1 MPRQKCHIHIHII
14 YINRPN
20 LGAIGQQTMRIMKYL
35 LSFLMLLTGITVSAQ
50 DFTYASVGGISL
62 NYSVLDEENKTCQ
75 VAVNT
80 GLEGTVVIPEK
91 VLYGQTEY
99 TVTAIDSYTF
109 QECGM
114 TSVDIPNTI
123 TTIGS
128 GAFGDCYSLQYINI
142 HDIATWCNIK
152 FGYGAFSSWTS
163 KTLKLN
169 GEEIENLVIPSSVT
183 AIGDY
188 TFQNCNNITSVAIP
202 NSVTSIGQNAFY
214 GCSKLSAISIPN
226 SVTYI
231 GSAAFSGCNKLTSIS
246 LPTSLTEINDVTFS
260 GCRSLTSIII
270 PNSVTSIGNSAFSG
284 CSGLTSINI
293 PNSVTTIKVSAFS
306 RCGLTSIDLPNSITT
321 IEDYTFSSCDNLIS
335 VTIPSS
341 VTSIKGGAFEDCWQL
356 PSIDLPNSIT
366 LIEDYAFSGCGSLQ
380 SVKIPASVTSI
391 GRCTF
396 KDCRNM
402 TSIDLANSI
411 TSIGEEAFAYCMNLS
426 AIDIPAT
433 VTSIGSAAFEN
444 CSSLRTI
451 YYLNPTPPSIPA
463 NCFDALNYQYAT
475 LNVTQDALEAYQT
488 AETWKEFANIQGVPF
503 TGIADVN
510 AGNKNVNQNYYDING
525 RNLSTPTKGL
535 NIVNGKKV
543 ILK

>member
-1 MPRQKCHIHIHII
+1 M
-14 YINRPN
+14 
-20 LGAIGQQTMRIMKYL
+20 
-35 LSFLMLLTGITVSAQ
+35 
-50 DFTYASVGGISL
+50 
-62 NYSVLDEENKTCQ
+62 
-75 VAVNT
+75 
-80 GLEGTVVIPEK
+80 
-91 VLYGQTEY
+91 
-99 TVTAIDSYTF
+99 
-109 QECGM
+109 
-114 TSVDIPNTI
+114 
-123 TTIGS
+123 
-128 GAFGDCYSLQYINI
+128 
-142 HDIATWCNIK
+142 
-152 FGYGAFSSWTS
+152 
-163 KTLKLN
+163 
-169 GEEIENLVIPSSVT
+169 
-183 AIGDY
+183 
-188 TFQNCNNITSVAIP
+188 
-202 NSVTSIGQNAFY
+202 
-214 GCSKLSAISIPN
+214 
-226 SVTYI
+226 
-231 GSAAFSGCNKLTSIS
+231 
-246 LPTSLTEINDVTFS
+246 
-260 GCRSLTSIII
+260 
-270 PNSVTSIGNSAFSG
+270 
-284 CSGLTSINI
+284 
-293 PNSVTTIKVSAFS
+293 
-306 RCGLTSIDLPNSITT
+306 
-321 IEDYTFSSCDNLIS
+321 
-335 VTIPSS
+335 
-341 VTSIKGGAFEDCWQL
+341 

-525 RNLSTPTKGL
+525 RSLSTPTKGL